1 MKYFLPLCFITGISL
16 LLMTRCEENDFNF
29 VLGEDN
35 EYTFDLSGT
44 EDFTEFHI
52 VTSDDLIEITE
63 DLDDEVR
70 QNAHQL
76 EIEYVEANVL
86 GNTGNTTTSIKLTVS
101 IDWNNDSTDIDILF
115 SNLAVPVT
123 PDPKD
128 YFLITDLTEQTIN
141 LLNDKFFDAV
151 KLTDVSPFRLWATG
165 TMDNGNLDALLTVI
179 IKASVVSSVRDEFP
193 KLILND

>member
-1 MKYFLPLCFITGISL
+1 MKYIIPLCFITGISL
-16 LLMTRCEENDFNF
+16 LMSRCEEKDFKF

-35 EYTFDLSGT
+35 KYTFDLSGT
-44 EDFTEFHI
+44 EDFSEFHI

-76 EIEYVEANVL
+76 EIEYVKANVL
-86 GNTGNTTTSIKLTVS
+86 ANTGNTTTSIKLTVS

-115 SNLAVPVT
+115 TNLVVPVT
-123 PDPKD
+123 NDRKD

-141 LLNDKFFDAV
+141 LLNDKFFNAV
-151 KLTDVSPFRLWATG
+151 KLTDISPFRLWATG
-165 TMDNGNLDALLTVI
+165 TLDNGNLDALLTVV

-193 KLILND
+193 NLILKD